1 MTQKNVKYKWEEKE
15 KEAFQLLRY
24 YNDAEGEG
32 DSLRITTTEVMT
44 INSNPPPQIHEVRV
58 EALKKENGKDENLH
72 GMDKEFETCLDRT
85 LCIRSRIA
93 PMARHGSR
101 HLHLCQQVRYVFKDE
116 ERLSEAIRLTGKLNP
131 KNIGPFKNLAKVG
144 IIAYKLE
151 LLQQLSKVHSTLH
164 LKECWSNETLVIPLD
179 EIQIDDKLYFIEETV
194 KIIDRDVR
202 RLNQSRIPT
211 VKVRWNSKRGPES
224 TWEREDQL
232 QKKYLHLFAKTVY
245 APNITS

>member
-1 MTQKNVKYKWEEKE
+1 
-15 KEAFQLLRY
+15 
-24 YNDAEGEG
+24 
-32 DSLRITTTEVMT
+32 
-44 INSNPPPQIHEVRV
+44 
-58 EALKKENGKDENLH
+58 
-72 GMDKEFETCLDRT
+72 
-85 LCIRSRIA
+85 
-93 PMARHGSR
+93 MARHGSR

-116 ERLSEAIRLTGKLNP
+116 ERLSKAIRLTGTKKNTPLKLGKHRPGFYHKTTKENKRYDMIWKVSPWKGVIHFGKQGKLNP

-144 IIAYKLE
+144 IVAYRLE

-202 RLNQSRIPT
+202 HLNQSRIPT

-232 QKKYLHLFAKTVY
+232 
-245 APNITS
+245 

>member
-24 YNDAEGEG
+24 YNNAEGEG
-32 DSLRITTTEVMT
+32 DSLR
-44 INSNPPPQIHEVRV
+44 
-58 EALKKENGKDENLH
+58 
-72 GMDKEFETCLDRT
+72 
-85 LCIRSRIA
+85 
-93 PMARHGSR
+93 
-101 HLHLCQQVRYVFKDE
+101 
-116 ERLSEAIRLTGKLNP
+116 LTKIEGKLNP

-144 IIAYKLE
+144 IIAYRLE
-151 LLQQLSKVHSTLH
+151 LLQQLNKVHSTLH

-211 VKVRWNSKRGPES
+211 VKVRWNSKRGPKS
-224 TWEREDQL
+224 TWERED
-232 QKKYLHLFAKTVY
+232 
-245 APNITS
+245 